1 MKISRLMFHP
11 LSPLTVV
18 VVPLVLLAVVL
29 AMPPAVYEFYMREP
43 DFAYMNWQM
52 AKFFLA
58 NIGMFIAGVCVGL
71 LLLGVPKPADA
82 IKPLQDPLHIWI
94 PLCIALGISFY
105 AEAILLMNNSW
116 LWTAWLSPTKDFSF
130 VRSELNTT
138 GALTE
143 AGTLLAAIIQWTIWK
158 TRSYERAHQVCLTN
172 LRLALVFAIAIL
184 LLSALIKLAR
194 WELFPYLT
202 AIAISL
208 AGASGSI
215 ENISFRK
222 ALPKI
227 LIGVA
232 GLFIVFNAIAMIR
245 GVVAI
250 GDLIE
255 STMGYTV
262 ASFNRL
268 SLMLSGSLNYPYG
281 GSGIYAFRFLANV
294 PILGW
299 FVDVSRLFL
308 IPDAYLAWLS
318 EFDAVAMSGLS
329 SYYIWA
335 TAFGYVFI
343 DLGNWV
349 FLYFFL
355 FGVLSAWGWRE
366 FWQGKTLGITLY
378 PYIVF
383 CIAFM
388 VGDNFIAYRGIVT
401 LVMVSLALV
410 AYERFFCAESGRP
423 GIR

>member
-43 DFAYMNWQM
+43 DF

-158 TRSYERAHQVCLTN
+158 TRSYERAHQVRLTN
-172 LRLALVFAIAIL
+172 LRLALVFAIAVL

-232 GLFIVFNAIAMIR
+232 GLFIVFNAIAMVR

-262 ASFNRL
+262 ASF
-268 SLMLSGSLNYPYG
+268 SPTC
-281 GSGIYAFRFLANV
+281 RFL
-294 PILGW
+294 
-299 FVDVSRLFL
+299 D
-308 IPDAYLAWLS
+308 
-318 EFDAVAMSGLS
+318 GLS
-329 SYYIWA
+329 M
-335 TAFGYVFI
+335 F
-343 DLGNWV
+343 LGC
-349 FLYFFL
+349 
-355 FGVLSAWGWRE
+355 S
-366 FWQGKTLGITLY
+366 
-378 PYIVF
+378 
-383 CIAFM
+383 
-388 VGDNFIAYRGIVT
+388 
-401 LVMVSLALV
+401 
-410 AYERFFCAESGRP
+410 
-423 GIR
+423 